1 MAFER
6 ESKPINNPRDPH
18 IVHTLVGHTYYMPR
32 EAKME
37 ELIIGGERIDKA
49 TFVNLFINL
58 DKGCLAKCFDELL
71 LLGVPFDVDGV
82 KDWVEERCISGEKI

>member
-1 MAFER
+1 
-6 ESKPINNPRDPH
+6 
-18 IVHTLVGHTYYMPR
+18 
-32 EAKME
+32 ME
-37 ELIIGGERIDKA
+37 ELIIGGEQKESLVIGGERIDKA

-82 KDWVEERCISGEKI
+82 KDWVEERCISGEKV

>member
-1 MAFER
+1 
-6 ESKPINNPRDPH
+6 
-18 IVHTLVGHTYYMPR
+18 
-32 EAKME
+32 ME

-58 DKGCLAKCFDELL
+58 DKCFDELL

-82 KDWVEERCISGEKI
+82 KERCISGEKI

>member
-1 MAFER
+1 
-6 ESKPINNPRDPH
+6 
-18 IVHTLVGHTYYMPR
+18 
-32 EAKME
+32 ME

-58 DKGCLAKCFDELL
+58 DKCFDELL

-82 KDWVEERCISGEKI
+82 EERCISGEKI